1 MFWPFEL
8 NQLFFKSGT
17 DYNMTMWERMA
28 PQSLRTVI
36 EAYAELVNAPRIGCY
51 DNYMWS
57 SCQLN
62 VAELQRALKGSFV
75 VPVTDLLK
83 SHMLHR
89 TTPRRHQWEIWR

>member
-36 EAYAELVNAPRIGCY
+36 ESYAELVNTPRIGSY

-57 SCQLN
+57 SVQLN
-62 VAELQRALKGSFV
+62 VAEPQHAEQGALIVFAGRLTS
-75 VPVTDLLK
+75 
-83 SHMLHR
+83 SHHLFDAKC
-89 TTPRRHQWEIWR
+89 